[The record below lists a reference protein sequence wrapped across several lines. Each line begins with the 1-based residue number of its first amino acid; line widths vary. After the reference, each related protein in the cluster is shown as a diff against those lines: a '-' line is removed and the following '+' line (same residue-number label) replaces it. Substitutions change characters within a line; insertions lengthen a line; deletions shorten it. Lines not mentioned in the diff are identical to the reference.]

1 MVGACF
7 EIGLVALISYLLGSI
22 NLSIILSKLMNK
34 GDIRD
39 YGSKNAGTTNA
50 LRVLGKGPALLV
62 IIWDILKGVI
72 AVNIARFGASL
83 ISTDFLNVETQ
94 DPTTHMIPIYV
105 YCFGIMIASFAV
117 ILGHNYPIFFGF
129 RGGKGVAT
137 SIGVIL
143 AIEPRIGLIC
153 LVAGIVGICIFQF
166 VSVGSLIGAI
176 EYPIL
181 VCIIGGQF
189 DTAFNTNTMI
199 RAIYILFSFVLAI
212 MVLFRHRANIKR
224 IKEGNENKLRFRK
237 TPEEKIQEEKDKI
250 EGKEHKEESEQ
261 EVNEENKDEE
271 IVDIKF
277 EPVKDDKKKKKKDK
291 KDAKEDKE

>member
-1 MVGACF
+1 MTFACI
-7 EIGLVALISYLLGSI
+7 EVLLVALISYIIGSI
-22 NLSIILSKLMNK
+22 NLSIILSKLMKK

-39 YGSKNAGTTNA
+39 YGSKNAGTTNT

-72 AVNIARFGASL
+72 AVNLARFGASL
-83 ISTDFLNVETQ
+83 VSFETLPVGEAAFLTS
-94 DPTTHMIPIYV
+94 IA
-105 YCFGIMIASFAV
+105 YCAGIMLSSFAV

-137 SIGVIL
+137 SLGVIL
-143 AIEPRIGLIC
+143 SIEPRIGLIC
-153 LVAGIVGICIFQF
+153 LVAGLVGICIFQF

-189 DTAFNTNTMI
+189 DTMFNSNTI
-199 RAIYILFSFVLAI
+199 VKTSYILFSFILAL
-212 MVLFRHRANIKR
+212 MVLFRHRTNIQR
-224 IKEGNENKLRFRK
+224 IKDGTENKLKFK
-237 TPEEKIQEEKDKI
+237 KSPEEAIKEEKDI
-250 EGKEHKEESEQ
+250 LDGKEEISEEIKEASSA
-261 EVNEENKDEE
+261 NDE

-277 EPVKDDKKKKKKDK
+277 EPVKKDKKKKDK
-291 KDAKEDKE
+291 DSQDNA